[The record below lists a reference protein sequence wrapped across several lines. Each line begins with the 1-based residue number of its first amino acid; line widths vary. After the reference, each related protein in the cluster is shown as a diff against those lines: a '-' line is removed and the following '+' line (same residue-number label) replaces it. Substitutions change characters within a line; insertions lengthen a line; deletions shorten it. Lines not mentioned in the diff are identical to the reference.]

1 MARKEEEL
9 TDNLHQLEILRTRHK
24 ATITQRIQECDPDK
38 RSDAWPKHQRAL
50 MDQKIKEELVVERKK
65 QLQQM
70 EAASD
75 RAEQITHIRALLQA
89 VAEAEDEREYNRRWL
104 GEQESV
110 WIQEEEEFQQR
121 RIKRD
126 LAFRQRSSAIALQ
139 MLHREKQRAS
149 LRAQMSRMEHM
160 LLDLEET
167 FSKHRR
173 RLHEYDQD
181 LTTMIREK
189 EGLLSAMTQALVVV
203 KERTKACE
211 AARSEKETEKVSMQ
225 GILDLC
231 QQKIDTQAEIET
243 MESKIDLLKQK
254 HPTLRRVL

>member
-65 QLQQM
+65 QLQQI

-75 RAEQITHIRALLQA
+75 HPEQTSHIRVLLQA

-104 GEQESV
+104 QKQEGV
-110 WIQEEEEFQQR
+110 WVQEEEEFQQKR
-121 RIKRD
+121 LKRD
-126 LAFRQRSSAIALQ
+126 LAFRQRAAAIALQ
-139 MLHREKQRAS
+139 MQYREKQRVS

-167 FSKHRR
+167 FSKFRR

-189 EGLLSAMTQALVVV
+189 EALLSAMTQALVVV
-203 KERTKACE
+203 KERAKACE
-211 AARSEKETEKVSMQ
+211 AAKNEKEAEKASMQ
-225 GILDLC
+225 SILNLS
-231 QQKIDTQAEIET
+231 QSKMDTQGEIET
-243 MESKIDLLKQK
+243 MEMKIDQLKQK

>member
-1 MARKEEEL
+1 M
-9 TDNLHQLEILRTRHK
+9 RHK

-75 RAEQITHIRALLQA
+75 HPEQTTHIRALLQA

-104 GEQESV
+104 VEQESK
-110 WIQEEEEFQQR
+110 WIQEEEQFQQR
-121 RIKRD
+121 RMKRD
-126 LAFRQRSSAIALQ
+126 LAFRQRASAIALQ
-139 MLHREKQRAS
+139 MQHREKQRLS

-189 EGLLSAMTQALVVV
+189 EALLSAMTQALVVV

-211 AARSEKETEKVSMQ
+211 AAKAQRDGERASMQ
-225 GILDLC
+225 SILDLT
-231 QQKIDTQAEIET
+231 QNKMDTQIEIEAMETKIDV
-243 MESKIDLLKQK
+243 LKQK

>member
-1 MARKEEEL
+1 MG
-9 TDNLHQLEILRTRHK
+9 
-24 ATITQRIQECDPDK
+24 
-38 RSDAWPKHQRAL
+38 
-50 MDQKIKEELVVERKK
+50 KIKEELVVERKK

-75 RAEQITHIRALLQA
+75 HPEQTTHIRALLQA

-104 GEQESV
+104 LKQEGI

-121 RIKRD
+121 RLKRD
-126 LAFRQRSSAIALQ
+126 LAFRQRASAIALQ
-139 MLHREKQRAS
+139 MQHREKQRVS
-149 LRAQMSRMEHM
+149 LRAQMNRMEHM

-189 EGLLSAMTQALVVV
+189 EALLSAMTSALVAV
-203 KERTKACE
+203 KERVKACE
-211 AARSEKETEKVSMQ
+211 AAKADKETEKASMQ
-225 GILDLC
+225 SILDLSATK
-231 QQKIDTQAEIET
+231 QATQE
-243 MESKIDLLKQK
+243 
-254 HPTLRRVL
+254 